1 MKKLVFATNNSHKLT
16 EVRQIIGDSYE
27 ILSLSDIG
35 CHEELPETHD
45 TLEGNALEKAR
56 YVYEHYH
63 YDCFADDTGL
73 EVSALGGAPGV
84 FSARYASLPEDVAT
98 DGTNRWGAQNDHDSE
113 ANMRKLLDALQ
124 SQADRS
130 AQFRTV
136 IALIQ
141 GGKEHLFEGIVKG
154 KITPERHGAEGFG
167 YDPIFQP
174 DEHTA
179 TFAEMSAEEKNHIS
193 HRGRATARLVDFL
206 TKND

>member
-1 MKKLVFATNNSHKLT
+1 MEKLVFATNNKHKLS
-16 EVRQIIGDSYE
+16 EVRQIIGDCYE
-27 ILSLSDIG
+27 VLSLRDIG

-73 EVSALGGAPGV
+73 EVKALGGAPGV
-84 FSARYASLPEDVAT
+84 YSARYASLPEDCNA
-98 DGTNRWGAQNDHDSE
+98 DRTNRWGARDDHDSE

-124 SQADRS
+124 HHTDRS

-141 GGKEHLFEGIVKG
+141 DGEEHVFEGIVRG
-154 KITPERHGAEGFG
+154 RITAERHGAEGFG
-167 YDPIFQP
+167 YDPVFQP
-174 DEHTA
+174 DEHTV
-179 TFAEMSAEEKNHIS
+179 TFAEMPAEEKNHIS
-193 HRGRATARLVDFL
+193 HRGRATAQLVNFL
-206 TKND
+206 KKE

>member
-27 ILSLSDIG
+27 VLSLSDIG

-73 EVSALGGAPGV
+73 EVTALGGAPGV
-84 FSARYASLPEDVAT
+84 FSARYASMPEDNT
-98 DGTNRWGAQNDHDSE
+98 DEGNRWEARNDHDSE
-113 ANMRKLLDALQ
+113 ANMRKLLDALKDHT
-124 SQADRS
+124 DRS

-136 IALIQ
+136 IALIRDGEEQ
-141 GGKEHLFEGIVKG
+141 IFDGIVKG
-154 KITPERHGAEGFG
+154 KITTERHGAEGFG

-193 HRGRATARLVDFL
+193 HRGRATARLVSSIL
-206 TKND
+206 NG